1 MKKEKIEPRF
11 IQRKLFDTTPIQE
24 TKATIEP
31 VEEVIDKSVI
41 DGWTSIYQKDDS
53 TDRFVL
59 LSPSGERYACKFYNR
74 ITNDFIGASFLAM
87 VNLKEHFDRSII
99 PNEGD
104 FNGK

>member
-1 MKKEKIEPRF
+1 MRKEKIEPRF
-11 IQRKLFDTTPIQE
+11 IQRKLFDTTPTQE
-24 TKATIEP
+24 TKAIIEP

-87 VNLKEHFDRSII
+87 VMLNEHFDRSII
-99 PNEGD
+99 SGKEGI
-104 FNGK
+104 

>member
-24 TKATIEP
+24 TKAIIEP

-59 LSPSGERYACKFYNR
+59 LSPTGERYACKFYNKV
-74 ITNDFIGASFLAM
+74 TDDFVGASFMSM
-87 VNLKEHFDRSII
+87 VMLNEHFDRSII
-99 PNEGD
+99 SGKEGI
-104 FNGK
+104 

>member
-24 TKATIEP
+24 TKVIYGP
-31 VEEVIDKSVI
+31 VETVIDKSVI
-41 DGWTSIYQKDDS
+41 DGWTSIYQEDDS
-53 TDRFVL
+53 ADRFVL

-87 VNLKEHFDRSII
+87 VMLNEHFDRSII
-99 PNEGD
+99 SGKEGI
-104 FNGK
+104 

>member
-24 TKATIEP
+24 TKAIIEP
-31 VEEVIDKSVI
+31 VEEVIDKSII

-99 PNEGD
+99 SEKEGI
-104 FNGK
+104 

>member
-11 IQRKLFDTTPIQE
+11 IQRKLFDTTPTQE
-24 TKATIEP
+24 TKVIIEP

-59 LSPSGERYACKFYNR
+59 LSPSGERYACKFYNKV
-74 ITNDFIGASFLAM
+74 TDDFISASFMSM
-87 VNLKEHFDRSII
+87 VMLNEHFDRSII
-99 PNEGD
+99 SEKEGI
-104 FNGK
+104 

>member
-24 TKATIEP
+24 TKAIIEP

-99 PNEGD
+99 SEKEGI
-104 FNGK
+104 

>member
-24 TKATIEP
+24 TKAIIEP

-41 DGWTSIYQKDDS
+41 DGWTSIYQKGDS

-99 PNEGD
+99 SEKEGI
-104 FNGK
+104 

>member
-1 MKKEKIEPRF
+1 MIKEKIEPRF
-11 IQRKLFDTTPIQE
+11 IQRKLFDTIPIQE
-24 TKATIEP
+24 TKAIIEP

-99 PNEGD
+99 SEKEGI
-104 FNGK
+104 